1 MSQIVR
7 RTTVIDEY
15 SAPEPEETSSSAG
28 GGSFNIFKL
37 LQWLL
42 FTGEGLFFCAG
53 IGFAVFVISDDLSR
67 TNPAPPSPPVNN
79 IIINNN

>member
-15 SAPEPEETSSSAG
+15 SAPEPETTSSSAG
-28 GGSFNIFKL
+28 DSSFNIFKL
-37 LQWLL
+37 IQWLL

-53 IGFAVFVISDDLSR
+53 IAFAVFIFR
-67 TNPAPPSPPVNN
+67 TNPASPPAYNPPVNN
-79 IIINNN
+79 IIINNK

>member
-7 RTTVIDEY
+7 RTTTVIDEY

-28 GGSFNIFKL
+28 DSSFNIFKL

-53 IGFAVFVISDDLSR
+53 IAFAVFIFR
-67 TNPAPPSPPVNN
+67 TNPAPSSPPVNN